1 MKRLIVNN
9 SALDQGVRYLEN
21 QDKHL
26 KLVVSKYGPPPLWE
40 RDQGFKTLIH
50 IILEQQVSLASARAA
65 FEKLSEH
72 INVVSPA
79 NFLNISDRKLKEIG
93 FSRQKMSYGRN
104 LAIAINEGSLD
115 LTMLSDLDD
124 GDAKARLTKIK
135 GIGPW
140 TADIYLLMAL
150 GRPDVWPKG
159 DLALALA
166 VQKLK
171 RMRTRP
177 TTESLEKMS
186 LKWQPWRSVAARILW
201 HYYLSD
207 QYAAP

>member
-1 MKRLIVNN
+1 MSRLIINN
-9 SALDQGVRYLEN
+9 KALDEGVKYIEN

-26 KLVVSKYGPPPLWE
+26 KLVVSKYGRPPLWD

-65 FEKLSEH
+65 YEKLSKH
-72 INVVSPA
+72 INVVTPV
-79 NFLNISDRKLKEIG
+79 NFLNLSDQKLKDIG

-115 LTMLSDLDD
+115 LTVLSDLDD
-124 GDAKARLTKIK
+124 SDAKATLINIK

-171 RMRTRP
+171 GMRTRP

-186 LKWQPWRSVAARILW
+186 FRWQPWRSVAARILW
-201 HYYLSD
+201 HFYLSER
-207 QYAAP
+207 